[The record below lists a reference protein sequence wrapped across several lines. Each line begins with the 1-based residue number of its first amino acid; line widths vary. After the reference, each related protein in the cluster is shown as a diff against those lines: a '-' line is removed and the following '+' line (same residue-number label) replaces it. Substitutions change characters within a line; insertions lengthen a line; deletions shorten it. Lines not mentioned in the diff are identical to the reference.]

1 MTREAWCQKREEAI
15 AAFAFCGEA
24 VSCTLYGSGHI
35 NDTFLLQV
43 QEKDGIRPY
52 ILQRVNHLIYRDPA
66 AVLENIAR
74 VTEFLQKKVAAAG
87 GDPRR
92 EVMNLIPLKT
102 GGFLFRDSIGAYWRA
117 YQFVSDSICLDRA
130 ETPQDFYESA
140 VAFGTFQRLLADYPA
155 ETLEETIADFHNTP
169 KRFRDFCRA
178 VKSDPL
184 GRAAQAEPE
193 IRFLMEREAFT
204 HVLLDAYNKGMLPL
218 RVVHNDTKL
227 NNVMFDRQTR
237 RAVCVIDLDTIM
249 PGFSV
254 TDFGD
259 SIRFGAATA
268 AEDEPDLS
276 LMHFDFSMYQCY
288 TEGFLKGCGGTL
300 TKSECALLPEGAKM
314 MTLECGMR
322 FLADYLEGDS
332 YFRIAREH
340 QNLDRCRTQLK
351 LVAEMEAQWDNMK
364 AFAIACGD
372 RC

>member
-1 MTREAWCQKREEAI
+1 
-15 AAFAFCGEA
+15 
-24 VSCTLYGSGHI
+24 
-35 NDTFLLQV
+35 
-43 QEKDGIRPY
+43 
-52 ILQRVNHLIYRDPA
+52 
-66 AVLENIAR
+66 
-74 VTEFLQKKVAAAG
+74 
-87 GDPRR
+87 
-92 EVMNLIPLKT
+92 
-102 GGFLFRDSIGAYWRA
+102 
-117 YQFVSDSICLDRA
+117 
-130 ETPQDFYESA
+130 
-140 VAFGTFQRLLADYPA
+140 
-155 ETLEETIADFHNTP
+155 
-169 KRFRDFCRA
+169 
-178 VKSDPL
+178 
-184 GRAAQAEPE
+184 
-193 IRFLMEREAFT
+193 
-204 HVLLDAYNKGMLPL
+204 
-218 RVVHNDTKL
+218 
-227 NNVMFDRQTR
+227 MFDRQTR

-268 AEDEPDLS
+268 AEDEQDLS

-364 AFAIACGD
+364 VFAIACGD